1 MSERQAGYAPRD
13 GDEDGVRVNVHV
25 QAGSEEI
32 EDLVAVIVGRLED
45 AGLVSAERSR
55 PRFSRS
61 LQANQQCINL
71 EFFVAQWVRE

>member
-1 MSERQAGYAPRD
+1 M
-13 GDEDGVRVNVHV
+13 RVKVQV
-25 QAGSEEI
+25 QAPDDEI
-32 EDLVAVIVGRLED
+32 EDLVEVVVARLED
-45 AGLVSAERSR
+45 AGLVSAERSG